1 MGWKPKNEPTA
12 PACVRSVVG
21 TLLHLEVRNV
31 GLNTDAILDCLAYV
45 CRLEGETGSAWP
57 GEFANTVNRLTDE
70 QVRVFT
76 QRYEITPATR
86 QGIILWNDDQGEN
99 EENY

>member
-1 MGWKPKNEPTA
+1 MGWKPKNEPNA
-12 PACVRSVVG
+12 PACVRSVIE
-21 TLLHLEVRNV
+21 TTELPWEVRNV
-31 GLNTDAILDCLAYV
+31 GLNTDAILDCLAYA
-45 CRLEGETGSAWP
+45 CRLE

-86 QGIILWNDDQGEN
+86 QGIILWNDNQGED

>member
-1 MGWKPKNEPTA
+1 MGWKPKNEP
-12 PACVRSVVG
+12 SVVE

-31 GLNTDAILDCLAYV
+31 GLNTDAILDCLAHA

-57 GEFANTVNRLTDE
+57 GEFANTVNKLTDE

-86 QGIILWNDDQGEN
+86 QGIILWNDDDDQEEY